1 MAPSTS
7 DEITQREIDN
17 AALAR
22 EAAGQGMVLLE
33 NENHTLPLKTK
44 KLALFG
50 SGAVRTIKGGFGSGD
65 PFNGGLSGGGSWDV
79 DLNERYNIH
88 IYNTFK
94 KAGYDIVNSDM
105 LDAYADAYDAQHK
118 IEGNSTMNCFKF
130 PEMEI
135 SDEELA
141 DASADSDTAIY
152 VISRNAGEGTD
163 RTLKGTK
170 GTYNGES
177 YDIGDYYLTDLERE
191 NLERVAASF
200 KKTIVVLNV
209 GGIMDTKFYNEING
223 LDAMLLMGQ
232 AGQEGGN
239 ALLDVLTGAVTPSGK
254 LADTWAENYSDYP
267 ASDTFANADRNV
279 KKEVYNEGIYV
290 GYRYF
295 DTFGVLV
302 RYGFGFGLSYTT
314 FSIKTQKVTVSN
326 LDSENPVLTTE
337 VEVTNTGVIY
347 SGKEVVQ
354 IFVSC
359 PQGSRVKEYRRLA
372 GFAKTK
378 ELAPGE
384 KQSLSI
390 TFPLY
395 QLTSYE
401 EETASWVLDGGN
413 YGIWVGNSL
422 SDAKLCAVLS
432 LDQSAVMVS
441 GSNICKKQRELAEIT
456 PDQAKLL
463 EKQKAWEAIAKEENL
478 PNLQIKSDQIQT
490 KTISY
495 DADQEAFIGRAKEIV
510 ENMTTDQLLLLATGD
525 ISMGQGSAI
534 GNAGQSVPG
543 AAAETTSAFAKPP
556 FDLASIVLADGPAGL
571 RLNKSYQVKN
581 GKSKKM
587 DFLESFEG
595 GLLLEKKPEHDPDE
609 ETYWQ
614 FCTAMPVGA
623 LLAQSWDTDLVKK
636 LGEMIGNEM
645 KLFEVTLWLAPGMNI
660 HRNPLCGRN
669 FEYYSEDPLLSGMM
683 ASAMTLGVQKVPGCG
698 TTIKHFACN
707 NQEDNRMGSDSIVS
721 ERALREIYLK
731 GFEIAIKNA
740 QPMSIMTSYNMI
752 NGVHAANCYDICT
765 KAARDEW
772 GFKGTIMTDWTTTT
786 GSTAGT
792 CSASG
797 CMKAGNDIVMPGDP
811 ADHENLR
818 SALLDGSL
826 SLDELKRCV
835 YHTVNIILQS
845 NQYEDAASYEVQFDQ
860 LDTYLTVK

>member
-1 MAPSTS
+1 MNLRKRALVGSPSTEAT
-7 DEITQREIDN
+7 DREIEN
-17 AALAR
+17 RKLVR
-22 EAAGQGMVLLE
+22 EAAAESFVLLK
-33 NENHTLPLKTK
+33 NENNLLPLEKGTK
-44 KLALFG
+44 LGLYGA
-50 SGAVRTIKGGFGSGD
+50 GAVKTVKGGTGSGD
-65 PFNGGLSGGGSWDV
+65 VNERDSVSIYQGLS
-79 DLNERYNIH
+79 N
-88 IYNTFK
+88 
-94 KAGYDIVNSDM
+94 AGFEITSKDWLSGYQKTYEKSREDWKQSIIDKSVKENM
-105 LDAYADAYDAQHK
+105 NVVMAYFATPYHLPAGDPIPDCAKEDGA
-118 IEGNSTMNCFKF
+118 
-130 PEMEI
+130 
-135 SDEELA
+135 
-141 DASADSDTAIY
+141 DTAIF
-152 VISRNAGEGTD
+152 VLSRIAGEGTD
-163 RTLKGTK
+163 RRDEEL
-170 GTYNGES
+170 
-177 YDIGDYYLTDLERE
+177 DYYLSKDERAM
-191 NLERVAASF
+191 LDQLSACY
-200 KKTIVVLNV
+200 KHIILLLNA
-209 GGIMDTKFYNEING
+209 GGIVDLAFLEEYPKIESVVNV
-223 LDAMLLMGQ
+223 LQ
-232 AGQEGGN
+232 PGQEGGN
-239 ALLDVLTGAVTPSGK
+239 AVADVLCGKKTPSGK
-254 LADTWAENYSDYP
+254 LADSWAMDYNDYP
-267 ASDTFANADRNV
+267 SAATFSFKSGDV
-279 KKEVYNEGIYV
+279 FHEEYKEGIYV

-295 DTFGVLV
+295 DTFDVPV

-326 LDSENPVLTTE
+326 LNSENPVLTAA
-337 VEVTNTGVIY
+337 VEVTNTGVTY

-441 GSNICKKQRELAEIT
+441 GSNICKKQRELEEIT

-495 DADQEAFIGRAKEIV
+495 NADQEPFTGRAKEIV

-636 LGEMIGNEM
+636 PTVWS
-645 KLFEVTLWLAPGMNI
+645 KL
-660 HRNPLCGRN
+660 
-669 FEYYSEDPLLSGMM
+669 
-683 ASAMTLGVQKVPGCG
+683 
-698 TTIKHFACN
+698 
-707 NQEDNRMGSDSIVS
+707 
-721 ERALREIYLK
+721 
-731 GFEIAIKNA
+731 
-740 QPMSIMTSYNMI
+740 
-752 NGVHAANCYDICT
+752 
-765 KAARDEW
+765 
-772 GFKGTIMTDWTTTT
+772 
-786 GSTAGT
+786 
-792 CSASG
+792 
-797 CMKAGNDIVMPGDP
+797 
-811 ADHENLR
+811 
-818 SALLDGSL
+818 
-826 SLDELKRCV
+826 
-835 YHTVNIILQS
+835 
-845 NQYEDAASYEVQFDQ
+845 
-860 LDTYLTVK
+860 

>member
-1 MAPSTS
+1 MNLRKRALVGSPSTEVT
-7 DEITQREIDN
+7 DREIEN
-17 AALAR
+17 RKLVR
-22 EAAGQGMVLLE
+22 EAAAESFVLLK
-33 NENHTLPLKTK
+33 NENNLLPLEKGTK
-44 KLALFG
+44 LGLYGA
-50 SGAVRTIKGGFGSGD
+50 GAVKTVKGGTGSGD
-65 PFNGGLSGGGSWDV
+65 VNERDSVSIYQGLS
-79 DLNERYNIH
+79 N
-88 IYNTFK
+88 
-94 KAGYDIVNSDM
+94 AGFEITSKDWLSGYQKTYEKSREDWKQSIIDKSVKENM
-105 LDAYADAYDAQHK
+105 NVVMAYFATPYHLPAGDPIPDCAKEDGA
-118 IEGNSTMNCFKF
+118 
-130 PEMEI
+130 
-135 SDEELA
+135 
-141 DASADSDTAIY
+141 DTAIF
-152 VISRNAGEGTD
+152 VLSRIAGEGTD
-163 RTLKGTK
+163 RRDEEL
-170 GTYNGES
+170 
-177 YDIGDYYLTDLERE
+177 DYYLSKDERAM
-191 NLERVAASF
+191 LDQLSACY
-200 KKTIVVLNV
+200 KHIILLLNA
-209 GGIMDTKFYNEING
+209 GGIVDLAFLEEYPKIESVVNV
-223 LDAMLLMGQ
+223 LQ
-232 AGQEGGN
+232 PGQEGGN
-239 ALLDVLTGAVTPSGK
+239 AVADVLCGKKTPSGK
-254 LADTWAENYSDYP
+254 LADSWAMDYNDYP
-267 ASDTFANADRNV
+267 SAATFSFKSGDV
-279 KKEVYNEGIYV
+279 FHEEYKEGIYV

-326 LDSENPVLTTE
+326 LNSENPVLTAA
-337 VEVTNTGVIY
+337 VEVTNTGVTY

-441 GSNICKKQRELAEIT
+441 GSNICKKQRELEEIT

-495 DADQEAFIGRAKEIV
+495 NADQEPFTGRAKEIV

-683 ASAMTLGVQKVPGCG
+683 ASVMTLGVQKVPGCG

-772 GFKGTIMTDWTTTT
+772 GFNGTIMTDWTTTT
-786 GSTAGT
+786 GSTAGE

-826 SLDELKRCV
+826 SLDELKRSV

-845 NQYEDAASYEVQFDQ
+845 NQYEDAASYEAQFDQ

>member
-1 MAPSTS
+1 MNLRKRALVGSPSTEAT
-7 DEITQREIDN
+7 DREIEN
-17 AALAR
+17 RKLVR
-22 EAAGQGMVLLE
+22 EAAAESFVLLK
-33 NENHTLPLKTK
+33 NENNLLPLEKGTK
-44 KLALFG
+44 LGLYGA
-50 SGAVRTIKGGFGSGD
+50 GAVKTVKGGTGSGD
-65 PFNGGLSGGGSWDV
+65 VNERDSVSIYQGLS
-79 DLNERYNIH
+79 N
-88 IYNTFK
+88 
-94 KAGYDIVNSDM
+94 AGFEITSKDWLSGYQKTYEKSREDWKQSIIDKSVKENM
-105 LDAYADAYDAQHK
+105 NVVMAYFATPYHLPAGDPIPDCAKEDGA
-118 IEGNSTMNCFKF
+118 
-130 PEMEI
+130 
-135 SDEELA
+135 
-141 DASADSDTAIY
+141 DTAIF
-152 VISRNAGEGTD
+152 VLSRIAGEGTD
-163 RTLKGTK
+163 RRDEEL
-170 GTYNGES
+170 
-177 YDIGDYYLTDLERE
+177 DYYLSKDERAM
-191 NLERVAASF
+191 LDQLSACY
-200 KKTIVVLNV
+200 KHIILLLNA
-209 GGIMDTKFYNEING
+209 GGIVDLSF
-223 LDAMLLMGQ
+223 LDEYPKIESVVNVLQ
-232 AGQEGGN
+232 PGQEGGN
-239 ALLDVLTGAVTPSGK
+239 AVADVLCGKKTPSGK
-254 LADTWAENYSDYP
+254 LADSWAMDYSDYP
-267 ASDTFANADRNV
+267 SAETFSFKSGDV
-279 KKEVYNEGIYV
+279 FHEEYKEGIYV

-295 DTFGVLV
+295 DTFDVPV

-326 LDSENPVLTTE
+326 LNSENPVLTAA
-337 VEVTNTGVIY
+337 VEVTNTGVTY

-525 ISMGQGSAI
+525 IRMGQGSAI

-731 GFEIAIKNA
+731 GFEIAVKNA

-772 GFKGTIMTDWTTTT
+772 GFNGTIMTDWTTTT
-786 GSTAGT
+786 GSTAGE

-826 SLDELKRCV
+826 SLDALCLPYCEHYFAV
-835 YHTVNIILQS
+835 QS
-845 NQYEDAASYEVQFDQ
+845 V
-860 LDTYLTVK
+860 

>member
-1 MAPSTS
+1 MNLRKRALVGSPSTEAT
-7 DEITQREIDN
+7 DREIEN
-17 AALAR
+17 RKLVR
-22 EAAGQGMVLLE
+22 EAAAESFVLLK
-33 NENHTLPLKTK
+33 NENNLLPLEKGTK
-44 KLALFG
+44 LGLYGA
-50 SGAVRTIKGGFGSGD
+50 GAVKTVKGGTGSGD
-65 PFNGGLSGGGSWDV
+65 VNERDSVSIYQGLS
-79 DLNERYNIH
+79 N
-88 IYNTFK
+88 
-94 KAGYDIVNSDM
+94 AGFEITSKDWLSGYQKTYEKSREDWKQSIIDKSVKENM
-105 LDAYADAYDAQHK
+105 NVVMAYFATPYHLPAGDPIPDCAKEDGA
-118 IEGNSTMNCFKF
+118 
-130 PEMEI
+130 
-135 SDEELA
+135 
-141 DASADSDTAIY
+141 DTAIF
-152 VISRNAGEGTD
+152 VLSRIAGEGTD
-163 RTLKGTK
+163 RRDEEL
-170 GTYNGES
+170 
-177 YDIGDYYLTDLERE
+177 DYYLSKDERAM
-191 NLERVAASF
+191 LDQLSACY
-200 KKTIVVLNV
+200 KHIILLLNA
-209 GGIMDTKFYNEING
+209 GGIVDLSF
-223 LDAMLLMGQ
+223 LDEYPKIESVVNVLQ
-232 AGQEGGN
+232 PGQEGGN
-239 ALLDVLTGAVTPSGK
+239 AVADVLCGKKTPSGK
-254 LADTWAENYSDYP
+254 LADSWAMDYSDYP
-267 ASDTFANADRNV
+267 SAETFSFKSGDV
-279 KKEVYNEGIYV
+279 FHEEYKEGTYV

-295 DTFGVLV
+295 DTFDVPV

-326 LDSENPVLTTE
+326 LNSENPVLTAA
-337 VEVTNTGVIY
+337 VEVTNTGVTY

-384 KQSLSI
+384 KQSLSL

-525 ISMGQGSAI
+525 IRMGQGSAI

-772 GFKGTIMTDWTTTT
+772 GFNGTIMTDWTTTT
-786 GSTAGT
+786 GSTAGE

-826 SLDELKRCV
+826 SLDELKALCLPYCEHYFAV
-835 YHTVNIILQS
+835 
-845 NQYEDAASYEVQFDQ
+845 NQYEDAASYEAQFDQ

>member
-1 MAPSTS
+1 MNLRKRALVGSPSTEAT
-7 DEITQREIDN
+7 DREIEN
-17 AALAR
+17 RKLVR
-22 EAAGQGMVLLE
+22 EAAAESFVLLK
-33 NENHTLPLKTK
+33 NENNLLPLEKGTK
-44 KLALFG
+44 LGLYGA
-50 SGAVRTIKGGFGSGD
+50 GAVKTVKGGTGSGD
-65 PFNGGLSGGGSWDV
+65 VNERDSVSIYQGLS
-79 DLNERYNIH
+79 N
-88 IYNTFK
+88 
-94 KAGYDIVNSDM
+94 AGFEITSKDWLSGYQKTYEKSREDWKQSIIDKSVKENM
-105 LDAYADAYDAQHK
+105 NVVMAYFATPYHLPAGDPIPDCAKEDGA
-118 IEGNSTMNCFKF
+118 
-130 PEMEI
+130 
-135 SDEELA
+135 
-141 DASADSDTAIY
+141 DTAIF
-152 VISRNAGEGTD
+152 VLSRIAGEGTD
-163 RTLKGTK
+163 RRDEEL
-170 GTYNGES
+170 
-177 YDIGDYYLTDLERE
+177 DYYLSKDERAM
-191 NLERVAASF
+191 LDQLSTCY
-200 KKTIVVLNV
+200 KHIILLLNA
-209 GGIMDTKFYNEING
+209 GGIVDLSF
-223 LDAMLLMGQ
+223 LDEYPKIESVVNILQ
-232 AGQEGGN
+232 PGQEGGN
-239 ALLDVLTGAVTPSGK
+239 AVADVLCGKKTPSGK
-254 LADTWAENYSDYP
+254 LADSWAMDYNDYP
-267 ASDTFANADRNV
+267 SAATFSFKSGDV
-279 KKEVYNEGIYV
+279 FHEEYKEGIYV

-295 DTFGVLV
+295 DTFDVPV

-314 FSIKTQKVTVSN
+314 FFIKTQKVTVSN

-432 LDQSAVMVS
+432 LDQSAVIVS
-441 GSNICKKQRELAEIT
+441 GSNICKKQRELEEIT

-495 DADQEAFIGRAKEIV
+495 NADQEAFIGRAKEIV

-525 ISMGQGSAI
+525 IRMGQGSAI

-731 GFEIAIKNA
+731 GFEIAVKNA

-752 NGVHAANCYDICT
+752 NGVHAAN
-765 KAARDEW
+765 
-772 GFKGTIMTDWTTTT
+772 
-786 GSTAGT
+786 
-792 CSASG
+792 
-797 CMKAGNDIVMPGDP
+797 
-811 ADHENLR
+811 
-818 SALLDGSL
+818 
-826 SLDELKRCV
+826 
-835 YHTVNIILQS
+835 
-845 NQYEDAASYEVQFDQ
+845 
-860 LDTYLTVK
+860 

>member
-1 MAPSTS
+1 MNLRKRALVGSPSTEAT
-7 DEITQREIDN
+7 DREIEN
-17 AALAR
+17 RKLVR
-22 EAAGQGMVLLE
+22 EAAAESFVLLK
-33 NENHTLPLKTK
+33 NENNLLPLEKGTK
-44 KLALFG
+44 LGLYGA
-50 SGAVRTIKGGFGSGD
+50 GAVKTVKGGTGSGD
-65 PFNGGLSGGGSWDV
+65 VNERDSVSIYQGLS
-79 DLNERYNIH
+79 N
-88 IYNTFK
+88 
-94 KAGYDIVNSDM
+94 AGFEITSKDWLSGYQKTYEKSREDWKQSIIDKSVKENM
-105 LDAYADAYDAQHK
+105 NVVMAYFATPYHLPAGDPIPDCAKEDGA
-118 IEGNSTMNCFKF
+118 
-130 PEMEI
+130 
-135 SDEELA
+135 
-141 DASADSDTAIY
+141 DTAIF
-152 VISRNAGEGTD
+152 VLSRIAGEGTD
-163 RTLKGTK
+163 RRDEEL
-170 GTYNGES
+170 
-177 YDIGDYYLTDLERE
+177 DYYLSKDERAM
-191 NLERVAASF
+191 LDQLSACY
-200 KKTIVVLNV
+200 KHIILLLNA
-209 GGIMDTKFYNEING
+209 GGIVDLAFLEEYPKIESVVNV
-223 LDAMLLMGQ
+223 LQ
-232 AGQEGGN
+232 PGQEGGN
-239 ALLDVLTGAVTPSGK
+239 AVADVLCGKKTPSGK
-254 LADTWAENYSDYP
+254 LADSWAMDYSDYP
-267 ASDTFANADRNV
+267 SAETFSFKSGDV
-279 KKEVYNEGIYV
+279 FHEEYKEGIYV

-295 DTFGVLV
+295 DTFDVPV

-326 LDSENPVLTTE
+326 LNSENPVLTAA
-337 VEVTNTGVIY
+337 VEVTNIGVTY

-401 EETASWVLDGGN
+401 EVTASWVLDGGN
-413 YGIWVGNSL
+413 YGICVGNSL

-441 GSNICKKQRELAEIT
+441 GSTICKKQRELEEIT

-772 GFKGTIMTDWTTTT
+772 GFNGTIMTDWTTTT
-786 GSTAGT
+786 GSTAGE

-835 YHTVNIILQS
+835 YHLSLIHIRRCRR
-845 NQYEDAASYEVQFDQ
+845 A
-860 LDTYLTVK
+860 